1 MKPVEKALWYIE
13 SHFAQDISL
22 DDIARGGGVSRF
34 HLSRAF
40 SAATS
45 HSVIGYLRGRR
56 LTEAARHL
64 AQGAPDILEV
74 ALEAGYGS
82 HEAFTRAFRDF
93 FGLTPEDVR
102 ARQSLDDLLCLEPIR
117 MDALKT
123 IALAAPRFEDM
134 PARLF
139 AGLNAKI
146 TAGNVAGIPALWQR
160 FNAYCDSVPHAVN
173 GAAYGICHTYDDSG
187 NFDYIAGVEVSEFTD
202 LPPELSR
209 LRVPAQRYA
218 VFSHD
223 GHISD
228 IRSVCHTI
236 WNNWLPESGLKA
248 ADTPMQER
256 YHARFDPVS
265 GHGGFEIWLPVQG

>member
-13 SHFAQDISL
+13 SHFADDITL

-40 SAATS
+40 QAATN

-56 LTEAARHL
+56 LTEAARRL
-64 AQGAPDILEV
+64 AQGAPDILDV

-93 FGLTPEDVR
+93 FGMTPEQVR
-102 ARQSLDDLLCLEPIR
+102 GRQSLDDLLCMEPIR

-123 IALAAPRFEDM
+123 MALSAPRFEDM
-134 PARLF
+134 PPRLF
-139 AGLNAKI
+139 AGLNEKFNSEKV
-146 TAGNVAGIPALWQR
+146 GGIPSLWQK
-160 FNAYCDSVPHAVN
+160 FNAQADSIPHGVK
-173 GAAYGICHTYDDSG
+173 GAAYGICHTYDDAG
-187 NFDYIAGVEVSEFTD
+187 NFDYIAGIEVTEFTD
-202 LPPELSR
+202 LPSEFYR
-209 LRVPAQRYA
+209 LRVPGQRYA
-218 VFSHD
+218 VFGHD

-228 IRSVCHTI
+228 IRSVVHTI
-236 WNNWLPESGLKA
+236 WNKWLPESGLKA

-256 YHARFDPVS
+256 YHARFNPLS
-265 GHGGFEIWLPVQG
+265 GMGGFEIWLPVKE